1 MVQPEPSTN
10 PPVVLITGGTGGIG
24 ATVAEAF
31 ASAGADVIAT
41 GIDNDELTAFGQSY
55 PHIRCFKLDVT
66 RDDSVA
72 QVVHGLKRLSVLVN
86 AAGILLREGK
96 EYTLPAFDQV
106 LDVNL
111 SGVMRVSLACRDLL
125 ARESGCIVNV
135 ASMLSYFGSGF
146 VPAYSASKGGVA
158 QLTRSL
164 AIGWAPLGI
173 RVNAVAG
180 MDPHSD
186 DPGTV
191 RGCFAQPSDP
201 RPHAVGPVGRTAGCR
216 GSRDVPLFAGRPF
229 YHRCTVAHRWRILG
243 RVKYA
248 ASDFGLVRC

>member
-173 RVNAVAG
+173 RVNAVA
-180 MDPHSD
+180 
-186 DPGTV
+186 PGWIRTPMTRALYEDSSRSQV
-191 RGCFAQPSDP
+191 ILDRTPL
-201 RPHAVGPVGRTAGCR
+201 GRWGEP
-216 GSRDVPLFAGRPF
+216 RDVAGAVMFLCSPAAHF
-229 YHRCTVAHRWRILG
+229 ITGVLLPIDGGYSVA
-243 RVKYA
+243 
-248 ASDFGLVRC
+248 

>member
-173 RVNAVAG
+173 RVNAVA
-180 MDPHSD
+180 
-186 DPGTV
+186 PGWIRTPMTRALYEDASRSQV
-191 RGCFAQPSDP
+191 ILDRTPL
-201 RPHAVGPVGRTAGCR
+201 GRWGEP
-216 GSRDVPLFAGRPF
+216 RDVAGAVMFLCSPAAHF
-229 YHRCTVAHRWRILG
+229 ITGVLLPIDGGYSVA
-243 RVKYA
+243 
-248 ASDFGLVRC
+248 